1 VEITLL
7 GIKLVIIKY
16 SPHWGFDA
24 DRGFHEKLPHRE
36 HIGDIIINPIVCHIG
51 ESPMWVT

>member
-1 VEITLL
+1 VKITLL

-16 SPHWGFDA
+16 SPHWGFEA
-24 DRGFHEKLPHRE
+24 DGGFHEKLPHWE